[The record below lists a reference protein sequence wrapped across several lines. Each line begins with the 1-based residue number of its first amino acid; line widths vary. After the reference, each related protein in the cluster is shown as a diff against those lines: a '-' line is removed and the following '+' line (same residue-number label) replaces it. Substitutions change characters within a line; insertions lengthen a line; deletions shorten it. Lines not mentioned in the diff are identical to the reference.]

1 MPFTRV
7 QLATGNSPEEIADR
21 PVWCIPEQAP
31 LAAYSYPA
39 SFTADGSVSFTP
51 PCSVIYDSTV
61 NPIQTE
67 LLAVPA
73 GPGRSLV
80 FTAGVFRREMPKI
93 QPWDVL
99 KAVVTN
105 PQQASS
111 VLARAIM
118 QRQPKYKN
126 HLRSNKLFDQDN
138 VFLHGQDVKL
148 AMRGKD
154 NWPKEYYMPVSCDGA
169 IASARR
175 WADAALQ
182 QRLTSSTTNGQ
193 AAPLAAEALS
203 LTQRTVA
210 AASRQTKR
218 DINDRLNQHTKH
230 CTICQ
235 KAMKQR
241 KADVAQFTAR
251 ALGAAVIGWL
261 AGVLLP
267 KVLSLQYATAA
278 AVPPGVAAVVAVVLG
293 LCAAAAAAVLAAAH
307 KELEQFVYV
316 EYNHA
321 ENH

>member
-1 MPFTRV
+1 
-7 QLATGNSPEEIADR
+7 
-21 PVWCIPEQAP
+21 
-31 LAAYSYPA
+31 
-39 SFTADGSVSFTP
+39 
-51 PCSVIYDSTV
+51 
-61 NPIQTE
+61 
-67 LLAVPA
+67 
-73 GPGRSLV
+73 
-80 FTAGVFRREMPKI
+80 MPKI